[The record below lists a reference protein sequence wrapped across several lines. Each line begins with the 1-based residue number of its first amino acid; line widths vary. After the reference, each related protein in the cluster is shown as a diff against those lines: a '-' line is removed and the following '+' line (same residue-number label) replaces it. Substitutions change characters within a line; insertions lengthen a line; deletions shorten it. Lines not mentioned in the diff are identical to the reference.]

1 MGNFKEKCYLWKI
14 YIRIM
19 HDILLK
25 NITCNGALK
34 DIFIDGD
41 RIAAI
46 RDTGT
51 LNEEAKE
58 QLDCTGRS
66 AMPGFVNMHTHAAMS
81 LMRGV
86 GEDTAFHQWL
96 AKVW

>member
-1 MGNFKEKCYLWKI
+1 
-14 YIRIM
+14 M

-25 NITCNGALK
+25 NITCNGAQK

-66 AMPGFVNMHTHAAMS
+66 AMPGS
-81 LMRGV
+81 L
-86 GEDTAFHQWL
+86 TL
-96 AKVW
+96 AKFNF